1 MVAAPV
7 GFRDGPMNFTRYA
20 VYYTPAEG
28 AFARFGAQW
37 LGWDIAAGR
46 EAARLEVAGLP
57 GPLEEIARTPGRYGF
72 HATLK
77 PPFCLAE
84 GASAQALEESLGAL
98 AAQLP
103 AVRAEGL
110 ELARIGGFLALVP
123 VGAQARIGAVAA
135 IAVETLDSFRAPMQA
150 DELARRRAGRLTA
163 GQEAML
169 LRWGYPH
176 AMEQFRFHMTLTGPL
191 GDGDLAQVAAAL
203 EAPLRGVLPAPFL
216 LDGLSLV
223 GEGEDGRFRVIRRF
237 AMA

>member
-1 MVAAPV
+1 MK
-7 GFRDGPMNFTRYA
+7 FTRYA

-46 EAARLEVAGLP
+46 EAERLDVAGLP
-57 GPLEEIARTPGRYGF
+57 APLEGIVRTPGRYGF

-77 PPFCLAE
+77 PPFRLAE

-110 ELARIGGFLALVP
+110 RLARIGGFLALVP
-123 VGAQARIGAVAA
+123 VGSEARIGAVAA

-150 DELARRRAGRLTA
+150 QELARRRARRLTP
-163 GQEAML
+163 GHEAML
-169 LRWGYPH
+169 LRWGYPY
-176 AMEQFRFHMTLTGPL
+176 AMAEFRFHMTLTGRL
-191 GDGDLAQVAAAL
+191 GADALAQAADAL
-203 EAPLRGVLPAPFL
+203 EAPLRGAVPAPFM

-237 AMA
+237 AMT

>member
-1 MVAAPV
+1 MK
-7 GFRDGPMNFTRYA
+7 FTRYA

-46 EAARLEVAGLP
+46 EAERPDVAGLSAP
-57 GPLEEIARTPGRYGF
+57 PEEIVRTPGRYGF

-77 PPFCLAE
+77 PPFRLAE

-110 ELARIGGFLALVP
+110 ALARIGGFLALVP
-123 VGAQARIGAVAA
+123 VGSEARIGAVAA

-150 DELARRRAGRLTA
+150 QELARRRARRLTP

-169 LRWGYPH
+169 LRWGYPY
-176 AMEQFRFHMTLTGPL
+176 AMAEFRFHMTLTGRL
-191 GDGDLAQVAAAL
+191 GADALAQVADAL
-203 EAPLRGVLPAPFL
+203 EAPLRGVAPAPFM

-237 AMA
+237 AMD